1 MLWLTTGFFI
11 VEVVVGY
18 ITNSMALVAD
28 SFHMLS
34 DVAAL
39 AVAFLSV
46 KVSSCYVPIKPLSSQ
61 NLCLKT
67 RKLLS
72 PFVSSLSIPL
82 LIIQSMPGKVLAVL
96 SNSINLHQHL
106 VVGCTYPLLQMER
119 GLLLRL

>member
-46 KVSSCYVPIKPLSSQ
+46 KVSFLLYPYQTVKFQ
-61 NLCLKT
+61 NLCVKT

-72 PFVSSLSIPL
+72 PFVSSLNIPL
-82 LIIQSMPGKVLAVL
+82 LIVQSMPGKVLVVL

-106 VVGCTYPLLQMER
+106 AVGCTYPLLQMER